1 MQDDGD
7 KSGVEDEVDGDNDGD
22 GEGEGDGEGH
32 VGGGLA
38 QLMEAMGD
46 EDDVKKEGLDDDHHH
61 PTHPI
66 QVSQNTH
73 KHTHVRE
80 ERRPYQSCP
89 GILYTPIYIHACVCA
104 RARACVRALGYICMR
119 RI

>member
-7 KSGVEDEVDGDNDGD
+7 KSGVEDEADGDNDGD

-46 EDDVKKEGLDDDHHH
+46 EDDVKKEGLDADLDADHHH
-61 PTHPI
+61 HP
-66 QVSQNTH
+66 SNA
-73 KHTHVRE
+73 
-80 ERRPYQSCP
+80 
-89 GILYTPIYIHACVCA
+89 LIYI
-104 RARACVRALGYICMR
+104 
-119 RI
+119 